1 MAQKK
6 QKRKLTSQERIDRAQ
21 ERVDRPPAP
30 GSKWEAKEKAYQAG
44 KAKID
49 KCRGK
54 KGKALDACLKGIGR
68 HVSPKTGEWEKIP
81 KKIIG

>member
-6 QKRKLTSQERIDRAQ
+6 QKRKLTGQEII
-21 ERVDRPPAP
+21 DRPPEP

-81 KKIIG
+81 KKMIG

>member
-6 QKRKLTSQERIDRAQ
+6 QKE
-21 ERVDRPPAP
+21 P

-54 KGKALDACLKGIGR
+54 KG
-68 HVSPKTGEWEKIP
+68 
-81 KKIIG
+81 

>member
-6 QKRKLTSQERIDRAQ
+6 QKE
-21 ERVDRPPAP
+21 P

-54 KGKALDACLKGIGR
+54 NGKALDACLKGIGR
-68 HVSPKTGEWEKIP
+68 YVSPKTGEWEKTP

>member
-1 MAQKK
+1 MNGKKK
-6 QKRKLTSQERIDRAQ
+6 QRRKYKSGEIVNVSP
-21 ERVDRPPAP
+21 EP